1 MYVKDILT
9 RINGLLS
16 NASSF
21 KLSYSKLKF
30 YLDGAIDHV
39 NESLKTEYPSIDD
52 AYRSDLKYNYAVY
65 KGYVTLYIHK
75 KDIKYAF
82 DLSTR
87 TLYDIENKQK
97 YTGFADAVYIE
108 SEDKLFIKEY
118 SKYTYHFDSM
128 VPDSVIKEDINNIE
142 NFDYN
147 VLPDR
152 YIRSCIVYYA
162 SALYL
167 EEEDELEGQYQEY
180 KSKAK
185 EELQEW
191 KHQYYSCYDTE
202 W

>member
-52 AYRSDLKYNYAVY
+52 AYRSDLKYNYAVC

-75 KDIKYAF
+75 KDNKYAF

-128 VPDSVIKEDINNIE
+128 VPDSVINGDINNIE

-152 YIRSCIVYYA
+152 YIRSCVVYYA

>member
-52 AYRSDLKYNYAVY
+52 AYRSDLKYNYAVC

-87 TLYDIENKQK
+87 TLYDTENKQK
-97 YTGFADAVYIE
+97 YTGFADAVYRD

-118 SKYTYHFDSM
+118 CKYTYHFDSV

-152 YIRSCIVYYA
+152 YIRSCVVYYA
-162 SALYL
+162 AALYL

>member
-52 AYRSDLKYNYAVY
+52 AYRSDLKYNYAVC

-128 VPDSVIKEDINNIE
+128 VPDSVIKGDINNIE

-152 YIRSCIVYYA
+152 YIRSCVVYYA
-162 SALYL
+162 AALYL

-191 KHQYYSCYDTE
+191 KHQSYSCYDTE

>member
-52 AYRSDLKYNYAVY
+52 AYRSDLKYNYAVC

-108 SEDKLFIKEY
+108 YEDKLFIKEY

-152 YIRSCIVYYA
+152 YIRSCVVYYA
-162 SALYL
+162 AALYL

>member
-52 AYRSDLKYNYAVY
+52 AYRSDLKYNYAIC

-128 VPDSVIKEDINNIE
+128 VPDSVINGDINNIE

-152 YIRSCIVYYA
+152 YIRSCVVYYA

>member
-52 AYRSDLKYNYAVY
+52 AYRSDLKYNYAVC

-128 VPDSVIKEDINNIE
+128 VPDSVINGDINNIE

-152 YIRSCIVYYA
+152 YIRSCVVYYA